1 MNLENVLH
9 KLLYEVNI
17 ETPARAI
24 LESICQQTQKDVAL
38 TDRQYALVLEKLKP
52 FESELDNIS
61 IEDLPTRMPLRS
73 INREKYIIITNEEV
87 DLLRSVRGGY
97 DKKSSIWIK
106 VRFPFNKKDIVKIQ
120 SLNISSREYYH
131 VRGSHEH
138 FYKLTPTNAFKI
150 LNALETRNF
159 KTDKII
165 VEYVNKV
172 KNILNDKS
180 KYSSSFENVLNRMD
194 TTEREYIKSLTP
206 LQQADR
212 SLRYGYSND
221 NIDSLDLTKMI
232 AYRISS
238 SVPADPQTWTMSDI
252 ANSINVLN
260 RFPLIVTVDEDDC
273 YQQLIEIH
281 QAFLPYVDDSLQ
293 SVMFRVD
300 SNDTKNLELNA
311 YVKNQRLNNWVDNNT
326 KIVYI
331 KKNKLP
337 KPLLSSSFLPICCLS
352 KSSIRSH
359 NNVKSYV
366 DINCDCIIYNDNHV
380 GLFRSYASG
389 KL

>member
-1 MNLENVLH
+1 MNLENILH
-9 KLLYEVNI
+9 QLLYEVNI

-73 INREKYIIITNEEV
+73 INREKYIIIIDGHNTATLGV
-87 DLLRSVRGGY
+87 GAKDST
-97 DKKSSIWIK
+97 WIK

-120 SLNISSREYYH
+120 SLNIPNREYFH

-159 KTDKII
+159 KTDEII

-232 AYRISS
+232 AYRTSS
-238 SVPADPQTWTMSDI
+238 SVLADPQTWTMSDI

-359 NNVKSYV
+359 NNVRSYV

>member
-1 MNLENVLH
+1 MNLENILH
-9 KLLYEVNI
+9 QLLYEVNI

-61 IEDLPTRMPLRS
+61 IEDIPTRMPLRS
-73 INREKYIIITNEEV
+73 INREKYIIIIDGHNTATLGV
-87 DLLRSVRGGY
+87 GAKDST
-97 DKKSSIWIK
+97 WIK
-106 VRFPFNKKDIVKIQ
+106 VRFPFNKKDIMKIQ
-120 SLNISSREYYH
+120 SLHISSREYFH

-159 KTDKII
+159 KTDEII

-232 AYRISS
+232 AYRTSS
-238 SVPADPQTWTMSDI
+238 SVLADPQTWTMSDI

-260 RFPLIVTVDEDDC
+260 RFPLIVTVDEGYC

-311 YVKNQRLNNWVDNNT
+311 YVKNQKLNNWVDNKT

-337 KPLLSSSFLPICCLS
+337 KPLLSSDFLPMCCLS

-359 NNVKSYV
+359 THVKSYV

>member
-9 KLLYEVNI
+9 KLLYEVKI

-61 IEDLPTRMPLRS
+61 IEDIPTQMPLRTIDRS
-73 INREKYIIITNEEV
+73 KYIKIVSQLDMAGLNQV
-87 DLLRSVRGGY
+87 YQSHKQDW
-97 DKKSSIWIK
+97 KWIK
-106 VRFPFNKKDIVKIQ
+106 IRFPFNKKDIIKIQ

-150 LNALETRNF
+150 LNALEARNF
-159 KTDKII
+159 ETDKVI

-172 KNILNDKS
+172 KNILNEQS
-180 KYSSSFENVLNRMD
+180 KHSSSFENILNRMD
-194 TTEREYIKSLTP
+194 TKEREYIKSLTP

-212 SLRYGYSND
+212 SLRYGYSTD
-221 NIDSLDLTKMI
+221 NIDSLDLTEMI
-232 AYRISS
+232 AYRTSS
-238 SVPADPQTWTMSDI
+238 SVPADPQTWTMNDI
-252 ANSINVLN
+252 ANSINTLN
-260 RFPLIVTVDEDDC
+260 RFPLIVTIDEDDS
-273 YQQLIEIH
+273 YQQLVEIH

-300 SNDTKNLELNA
+300 SDDRKNLDLNA
-311 YVKNQRLNNWVDNNT
+311 YVKNQKLNNWVDNNT

-337 KPLLSSSFLPICCLS
+337 KPLLSSDFLPICCLS

-359 NNVKSYV
+359 TNVKSYV